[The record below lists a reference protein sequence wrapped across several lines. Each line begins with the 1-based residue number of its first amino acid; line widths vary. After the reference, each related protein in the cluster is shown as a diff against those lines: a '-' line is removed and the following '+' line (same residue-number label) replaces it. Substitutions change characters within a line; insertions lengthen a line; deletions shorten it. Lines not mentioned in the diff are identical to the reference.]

1 MSGSIAEDSL
11 SDGFFS
17 DVLEGL
23 DIALFERIS
32 SSRFRPI
39 GRLPL
44 WFKSF
49 YSPVEH
55 QQYDLAMQSAFLEN
69 FLIDAEAYW
78 ESPSDKRSGSRLASG
93 VWSEGGETVA
103 RPLEAFALVAA
114 RRSLLAI
121 VDLSSNFEDQRQVY
135 QRARELALGQEKLA
149 LELSQKQRELQAALE
164 QRVLNQEPLE
174 VIANTVAGNASA
186 VLICDAMGRMQVANK
201 ALVDIFHIESGA
213 SGQRRSV
220 LERWLQEAEGAYPEI
235 KRVVTSGAYW
245 EGEFESQGITGEK
258 KWIRLNIG
266 PVLDSEGTVSHYIC
280 IANDVT
286 DVHYGNHGQERFED
300 VDPVTQLPNRHSFWR
315 KITQL
320 IEQATT
326 QHQQLALYYVDLD
339 HFKRVND
346 SLGHHAG
353 DFLLNTFAARIA
365 HCVKRTD
372 IVAHLGGDEFA
383 VVAQVKQLGNIETIA
398 QRLLDSF
405 IPPVTIDSTDFRL
418 SASIGVALFPADGLD
433 ATTLMK
439 HADLAMFHAK
449 ELGRNQCRFFKPAIG
464 ARFLNRL
471 NLENDLEAAIQRGQ
485 FELYYQPQICLA
497 EETFVRLEALIRWR
511 HPEQGFISPAIF
523 IPLAEE
529 SELIHKIGLWV
540 LNTACAYAQQFAG
553 QGIKV
558 VVAVNVSAC
567 QARRKDFIDIV
578 EQALQDSGLPPEQ
591 LEIEITETSFLEQMD
606 EVVTMLSKLR
616 RMGINVSLDD
626 FGSGFSSLTYLK
638 SLPVD
643 NLKLDQTFVR
653 ELPDHE
659 ESRAITASVI
669 RLAHDLKMNVIAEG
683 VETVEQLDY
692 LRQQGCDYVQGY
704 YFYRPLPGD
713 ELPPIFDQIMEAG
726 SII

>member
-1 MSGSIAEDSL
+1 MSDS
-11 SDGFFS
+11 FFS

-23 DIALFERIS
+23 DIALFERLS
-32 SSRFRPI
+32 SSRFQPI

-49 YSPVEH
+49 YFPVE
-55 QQYDLAMQSAFLEN
+55 QNQYDLAMQSDFLEN

-78 ESPSDKRSGSRLASG
+78 ESAVEMRSGSRLASG
-93 VWSEGGETVA
+93 VWSEGSEQVA

-114 RRSLLAI
+114 RRPLLAI

-135 QRARELALGQEKLA
+135 QRAREMALGQEKLA

-164 QRVLNQEPLE
+164 QRVLNQESLDT
-174 VIANTVAGNASA
+174 IANTVAANASA
-186 VLICDAMGRMQVANK
+186 VLICDAMGRMQIANK

-213 SGQRRSV
+213 SGQQRSV

-235 KRVVTSGAYW
+235 KRVVTSGSYW
-245 EGEFESQGITGEK
+245 EGEFESHGLAGEK

-266 PVLDSEGTVSHYIC
+266 PVLDADGVVSHYIC
-280 IANDVT
+280 IANDVS
-286 DVHYGNHGQERFED
+286 DIHYSNNGQERFED

-320 IEQATT
+320 VEEATT

-383 VVAQVKQLGNIETIA
+383 VVAQVKQLGNIEIIA

-405 IPPVTIDSTDFRL
+405 IPPVTIDSMDFRL

-449 ELGRNQCRFFKPAIG
+449 ELGRNQCQFFKPAIG
-464 ARFLNRL
+464 ARFLDRL
-471 NLENDLEAAIQRGQ
+471 NLENDLETAIQTDQ

-540 LNTACAYAQQFAG
+540 LNTACAYAQRFSQ
-553 QGIKV
+553 QGVKV

-669 RLAHDLKMNVIAEG
+669 RLAHDLKMSVIAEG
-683 VETVEQLDY
+683 VETIEQLEY

-704 YFYRPLPGD
+704 YFYRPLPG
-713 ELPPIFDQIMEAG
+713 ESLPPIFDQIMGAG
-726 SII
+726 AINSET